1 MAQTELSCKTSRSLG
16 CRWHFGNLGILEDHD
31 LPLRLFLDDDQGW
44 AGLYFAHFIV
54 FLKLHVRSGE
64 ATATSGRT
72 KRMLRNLKLA
82 WLPL

>member
-1 MAQTELSCKTSRSLG
+1 
-16 CRWHFGNLGILEDHD
+16 